1 MKREEILE
9 YIENYS
15 QDQTVLLADGFD
27 EAFLGIGQQFNNIFA
42 VYDKFKCIKILAKDM
57 TLEEAEEY
65 FDFNVVGAYVGENTP
80 VFVDIIA

>member
-9 YIENYS
+9 YVENYNPEEA
-15 QDQTVLLADGFD
+15 VLLADGFD
-27 EAFLGIGQQFNNIFA
+27 EAFLGIGQQFNRFFA
-42 VYDKFKCIKILAKDM
+42 VYDRFKCIQILSEDM

-80 VFVDIIA
+80 VFVDIIR